1 MGVQS
6 MIGNI
11 WDRKRGRR
19 HEVGQDRLEQLERLT
34 QLHLKAEYRYPR
46 KDLVALVNCCREAG
60 LGVRLHLSGFAR
72 ELPQPVRDAGHEI
85 LKEALVN
92 VVKHGTGQASV
103 IITYEERRLAIR
115 VENPVP
121 ERRREARRDRGGLR
135 HMRRCASLVGGTLT
149 AGPGP
154 NGWQVVATLPIRH
167 SPWRTWTQ
175 TAQAN

>member
-85 LKEALVN
+85 LKEALAN
-92 VVKHGTGQASV
+92 VIKHGDGRAAV
-103 IITYEERRLAIR
+103 IIGYEPRRLALR

-121 ERRREARRDRGGLR
+121 EGWREARIGRGGLK
-135 HMRRCASLVGGTLT
+135 HMRRCAGLVGGSLT
-149 AGPGP
+149 VGPYTH
-154 NGWQVVATLPIRH
+154 GWQVSATLPIKPA
-167 SPWRTWTQ
+167 SWRT
-175 TAQAN
+175 